1 MQLVLASAKRMV
13 KDVVN
18 KMTLIYSLAGTLT
31 LLSFIKDRSKTKK
44 ALAIAVKI
52 FFMNM
57 LPMLLSIVA
66 VVSIMLY
73 LLPDHVIA
81 KYLGNSGN
89 GIGVVI
95 GLLIGSISL
104 LPGFI
109 TFPLS
114 GLLLRQGVSFVVLG
128 AFTTTL
134 MMVGIITFPMER
146 KFFGTKLAL
155 YRNIAGFI
163 IAVIVSL
170 CIGLVYGEVI

>member
-1 MQLVLASAKRMV
+1 M
-13 KDVVN
+13 
-18 KMTLIYSLAGTLT
+18 
-31 LLSFIKDRSKTKK
+31 
-44 ALAIAVKI
+44 KI
-52 FFMNM
+52 FMNM

-114 GLLLRQGVSFVVLG
+114 GLLLRQGGVSFVVLG

-170 CIGLVYGEVI
+170 CIGLVYGGEVI

>member
-13 KDVVN
+13 KDAVN

-52 FFMNM
+52 FMNM

-134 MMVGIITFPMER
+134 MMVGIITFPMEQ